1 MFSRVVRL
9 ATQLLWAPSSLTMP
23 TRPTANPE
31 GVDSNAPQ
39 TPSTEPLVVSSSR
52 DVSEAHSA
60 DTKSKLPILDLS
72 SAEIV
77 RLASNAEEVVPN
89 ATPTSDAGPSGASS
103 DRETSEVHPT
113 DTKPRLPLLDLTP
126 AEVAYFE
133 QTRKECDTE
142 KTQKDRALQLA
153 FVVAGGASVF
163 GLTNTATPKVESSW
177 LSLLLGF
184 SLLVIITALMAWRRQ
199 KLRAQGYRWAVLN
212 ALVESGIRKESNW
225 RSLESIIIQGVRDN
239 IHGKQDMPF
248 MFGLSFP
255 IISLISWHSY
265 SLFLAKH
272 YISIPFWVV
281 SIVVFAWSLY
291 SCSRPTIIG
300 YGLRDLADREERK

>member
-1 MFSRVVRL
+1 M
-9 ATQLLWAPSSLTMP
+9 T
-23 TRPTANPE
+23 TRPTPNPE
-31 GVDSNAPQ
+31 GVDSNAPHN
-39 TPSTEPLVVSSSR
+39 PSADPLVLSSAR
-52 DVSEAHSA
+52 DVSEALPT
-60 DTKSKLPILDLS
+60 DTEPRLPILDL
-72 SAEIV
+72 APTEVV
-77 RLASNAEEVVPN
+77 RLASNPEAVN
-89 ATPTSDAGPSGASS
+89 SNTTQTFRAGPSDA
-103 DRETSEVHPT
+103 TSGRDVHEVHLT
-113 DTKPRLPLLDLTP
+113 DVKPRLPILDLTP

-163 GLTNTATPKVESSW
+163 GLTNTETPKIESSW

-184 SLLVIITALMAWRRQ
+184 SLLIIITALMAWRRQ

-212 ALVESGIRKESNW
+212 ALVESGVRKDSNW

-255 IISLISWHSY
+255 IISLISWHTY
-265 SLFLAKH
+265 SLILAKH
-272 YISIPFWVV
+272 YISIPILII

-291 SCSRPTIIG
+291 SCSRPTISG
-300 YGLRDLADREERK
+300 YGLRDLDDRKELR

>member
-1 MFSRVVRL
+1 M
-9 ATQLLWAPSSLTMP
+9 A
-23 TRPTANPE
+23 TRPTPNPE

-39 TPSTEPLVVSSSR
+39 TPDADTLVVSAGPS
-52 DVSEAHSA
+52 VSEAHPT
-60 DTKSKLPILDLS
+60 DTNPRLPILDLS
-72 SAEIV
+72 PAEVV
-77 RLASNAEEVVPN
+77 RLVSNAEEADSN
-89 ATPTSDAGPSGASS
+89 ATQTSSPGRSDALSGP
-103 DRETSEVHPT
+103 EVSEGHPT
-113 DTKPRLPLLDLTP
+113 DTKSRLPILDLNP

-163 GLTNTATPKVESSW
+163 GLTNTETPKVESSW

-184 SLLVIITALMAWRRQ
+184 SLLVIITSLMAWRRQ

-212 ALVESGIRKESNW
+212 ALVESGIRKDSNW
-225 RSLESIIIQGVRDN
+225 RSLESVIIQGVRDD

-265 SLFLAKH
+265 SLVLARH
-272 YISIPFWVV
+272 YISIPILVA
-281 SIVVFAWSLY
+281 SIVVFVYSLY
-291 SCSRPTIIG
+291 SCSRPTISG
-300 YGLRDLADREERK
+300 YGLRDLAGRKELR